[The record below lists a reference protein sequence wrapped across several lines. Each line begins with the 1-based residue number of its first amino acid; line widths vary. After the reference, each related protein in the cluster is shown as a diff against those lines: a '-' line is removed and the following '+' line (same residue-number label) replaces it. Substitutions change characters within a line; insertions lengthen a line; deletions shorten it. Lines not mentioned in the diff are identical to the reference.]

1 MRRNKKVLKAAA
13 WAMAFT
19 MVVTG
24 AEIPVS
30 VTAARKP
37 KLNRK
42 KATLR
47 VGKTIRLRVKNAGKK
62 KVKWSSSKKKI
73 ATVNKKGIVRAQ
85 NPGKTVIKAK
95 VGGKVLK
102 CRITVRNPID
112 SMPSADVSSA
122 VPVTP
127 LPTSRV
133 AATGTPKTSAKV
145 SPGASQKPGTS
156 GAPGASVSPTGSS
169 DVQPSASAGVDPTSG
184 ADVQPSASAGV
195 DPTSGADVKPSASA
209 GTDPAGSPEATV
221 IPGASE
227 TPEVTASREPIIV
240 ETEEPEPVEAT
251 ETPNPYTSEVQIITR
266 KDGVTVDVSAW
277 GGPANTYYLR
287 KQGEDFFED
296 GMEVQAGTYD
306 IYVFDGETT
315 EDTGEDVTVDG
326 KHLKKVYVD
335 YYTVS
340 FNDEGGSLLKNVEKQ
355 VVRKGQKAAEPD
367 FTPGKDNYSFKGWY
381 WYADEELDTEPELYD
396 FDQEVTKTTSLM
408 IEWVYSGASTVYT
421 AEYYL
426 ENLDGTYSAVPT
438 RTQEGISA
446 LSDAIVRASDYPQSG
461 FEPDDSKNEDVSVKK
476 GENTVARF
484 YYKRKSYTL
493 TWELNGGSKD
503 QQTAIR
509 ENILYGQPLVA
520 PTDILK
526 AGYHCKSWLKQ
537 NDLPV
542 VDGEKMPASDMT
554 LKAVWEITQYSIDYE
569 LNGGVFVQGQLPD
582 KTYTIETSYYS
593 DKIPVKK
600 GYTFE
605 GWAGDN
611 GNTPQTSITISQGNT
626 GDKSYQA
633 VWKATEYKIEYDLD
647 GGSWGGLTPMS
658 AYTIESGDIALPV
671 PVRDGYTFSGWIGN
685 NGTEPQVN
693 VVIAKGSTG
702 NKKYIANWNK
712 KATSTPSASPS
723 AKPTA
728 SASTKPTTKP
738 TASAT
743 AKPTA
748 SASTK
753 PTTKPTA
760 GATTKPTASAST
772 KPTTKPTASAT
783 TKPTASASTKP
794 TTKPTASAST
804 KPTTKPT
811 ASATTKPT
819 ASPSTKPTATPTAS
833 PSTKPTKTPTTS
845 PSTKPTTAPVTKPT
859 ASPSAEPI
867 VYPGEILTVGQYKLS
882 LGLTKAQV
890 QQIMG
895 KGEMDMGTSPQGYQS
910 YLYNPGELYTSLI
923 EVQFDEDKVVELST
937 IGSFS
942 YGDYVQ
948 SGNTTSTL
956 SSNGFSDQ
964 SGSYK
969 YTLYSKSTGKE
980 YIDVVVDSQRG
991 GQVYGVQIFDKSL
1004 GSLDTLLKPK
1014 NCTYN
1019 SGVNK
1024 YQGVLSAYYLNAYRA
1039 YHGISEVMYISSKG
1053 VAQKQ
1058 SEYMASIND
1067 EAYNDA
1073 NGWDFKKRFEVEYGG
1088 GDPEAYDEGLL
1099 YKQYEK
1105 AHKDD
1110 EDYENPYMEYDPM
1123 LLCKAEYLSSNSP
1136 DAFGAVTY
1144 AIEKQDKDTSFYKY
1158 ILMKSVENSDGDVF
1172 KIPNDYELYIECG
1185 FASNQK
1191 NGTFSAFDFYG
1202 V

>member
-73 ATVNKKGIVRAQ
+73 ATVNKKGIVKAQ

-102 CRITVRNPID
+102 CRVTVRNPID
-112 SMPSADVSSA
+112 SLPSADVSSA

-145 SPGASQKPGTS
+145 SPGASQKPGPS
-156 GAPGASVSPTGSS
+156 GDPGASVSPTGSP

-184 ADVQPSASAGV
+184 ADVQPSASTDV

-209 GTDPAGSPEATV
+209 GTDPAVSPEATV
-221 IPGASE
+221 IPGASG

-277 GGPANTYYLR
+277 DGPANTYYLR

-315 EDTGEDVTVDG
+315 EDTGVDVTVDG
-326 KHLKKVYVD
+326 KHLKKAYVD

-340 FNDEGGSLLKNVEKQ
+340 FNDEGGSLLRNVEKQ
-355 VVRKGQKAAEPD
+355 VVRKGQKAVEPD

-381 WYADEELDTEPELYD
+381 WYADEKLDTEPELYD

-438 RTQEGISA
+438 KTQEGISA

-484 YYKRKSYTL
+484 YYKRKSYAL

-582 KTYTIETSYYS
+582 KTYTIETGYYS

-605 GWAGDN
+605 GWTGDN

-633 VWKATEYKIEYDLD
+633 VWKTTEYKIEYDLD

-693 VVIAKGSTG
+693 VVITKGSTG

-760 GATTKPTASAST
+760 SATAKPTVSASK

-794 TTKPTASAST
+794 TTKPTASATTKPTVSPSA
-804 KPTTKPT
+804 KPTTKP
-811 ASATTKPT
+811 TTKPT
-819 ASPSTKPTATPTAS
+819 ASPSTKPTATPT
-833 PSTKPTKTPTTS
+833 TS
-845 PSTKPTTAPVTKPT
+845 PSTKPTT
-859 ASPSAEPI
+859 SPSAEPI
-867 VYPGEILTVGQYKLS
+867 VYPGKILTVGQYKLS

-890 QQIMG
+890 QEVVG
-895 KGEMDMGTSPQGYQS
+895 SSVYSKAPRGTSPQGYES
-910 YLYNPGELYTSLI
+910 YTFNLGDDFKKVI
-923 EVQFDEDKVVELST
+923 EVQFKNNVVVEMST

-942 YGDYVQ
+942 YGDDVQ
-948 SGNTTSTL
+948 SGNTTSAL
-956 SSNGFSDQ
+956 SSKGFSDK

-1004 GSLDTLLKPK
+1004 GSLDTLLYPK

-1024 YQGVLSAYYLNAYRA
+1024 YQAKLSAYYLNAYRV
-1039 YHGISEVMYISSKG
+1039 YHGVYEMSISEEG
-1053 VAQKQ
+1053 VAQSH
-1058 SEYMASIND
+1058 SEYMAEHNSDTMDEGSTTWKTRFND
-1067 EAYNDA
+1067 NYND
-1073 NGWDFKKRFEVEYGG
+1073 GMG
-1088 GDPEAYDEGLL
+1088 
-1099 YKQYEK
+1099 
-1105 AHKDD
+1105 
-1110 EDYENPYMEYDPM
+1110 
-1123 LLCKAEYLSSNSP
+1123 LLCKAEYTSYGSP
-1136 DAFGAVTY
+1136 DAFSAVTY
-1144 AIEKQDKDTSFYKY
+1144 AIAKQGSDTKFYQY
-1158 ILMKSVENSDGDVF
+1158 ILMTKCVDKNGDTQEVF
-1172 KIPNDYELYIECG
+1172 DLHIECG
-1185 FASNQK
+1185 FANTTSGNK
-1191 NGTFSAFDFYG
+1191 LTFSAFDFYEPL
-1202 V
+1202 

>member
-24 AEIPVS
+24 TEIPVS

-73 ATVNKKGIVRAQ
+73 ATVNKKGIVKAQ

-102 CRITVRNPID
+102 CRVTVRNPID

-156 GAPGASVSPTGSS
+156 GDPGASVSPTGSS
-169 DVQPSASAGVDPTSG
+169 DVQPSASAGVDPTSS
-184 ADVQPSASAGV
+184 ADVKPSASAGV
-195 DPTSGADVKPSASA
+195 DPTSGADVKPSASVSA
-209 GTDPAGSPEATV
+209 DPAGSPEASV

-509 ENILYGQPLVA
+509 ENVLYGQPLVA

-582 KTYTIETSYYS
+582 KTYTIETGYYS

-743 AKPTA
+743 
-748 SASTK
+748 
-753 PTTKPTA
+753 
-760 GATTKPTASAST
+760 
-772 KPTTKPTASAT
+772 
-783 TKPTASASTKP
+783 
-794 TTKPTASAST
+794 TKPTASAST

-819 ASPSTKPTATPTAS
+819 ASPSTKPT
-833 PSTKPTKTPTTS
+833 TKPTTSPTTKPTTKPTTS
-845 PSTKPTTAPVTKPT
+845 PSTKPTTKPTTSPTTKPT
-859 ASPSAEPI
+859 TKPTTTPTTKPTTKPTTTPTTKPTTSPTTKPTTSPSAAPI

-890 QQIMG
+890 QEVVGSSVYSKAQI
-895 KGEMDMGTSPQGYQS
+895 GTSSQGYES
-910 YLYNPGELYTSLI
+910 YTFNPGDDFKKVI
-923 EVQFDEDKVVELST
+923 EVQFKNNVVVEMST

-942 YGDYVQ
+942 YGDDVQ
-948 SGNTTSTL
+948 SGNTTSAL
-956 SSNGFSDQ
+956 SSKGFSDK

-1004 GSLDTLLKPK
+1004 GSLDKLLYPK

-1019 SGVNK
+1019 SDVNK
-1024 YQGVLSAYYLNAYRA
+1024 YQAKLSAYYLNAYRV
-1039 YHGISEVMYISSKG
+1039 YHGVYEMSISEKG
-1053 VAQKQ
+1053 VAQSH
-1058 SEYMASIND
+1058 SEYMAEHNSDTMDEGSTTWKTRFND
-1067 EAYNDA
+1067 NYND
-1073 NGWDFKKRFEVEYGG
+1073 GMG
-1088 GDPEAYDEGLL
+1088 
-1099 YKQYEK
+1099 
-1105 AHKDD
+1105 
-1110 EDYENPYMEYDPM
+1110 
-1123 LLCKAEYLSSNSP
+1123 LLCKAEYTSYGSP
-1136 DAFGAVTY
+1136 DAFSAVTY
-1144 AIEKQDKDTSFYKY
+1144 AIAKQGSDTKFYQY
-1158 ILMKSVENSDGDVF
+1158 ILMTECVDKNGDTQEVF
-1172 KIPNDYELYIECG
+1172 DLHIECG
-1185 FASNQK
+1185 FANTTSGNK
-1191 NGTFSAFDFYG
+1191 LTFSTFDFYEPL
-1202 V
+1202 

>member
-73 ATVNKKGIVRAQ
+73 ATVNKKGIVKAQ

-102 CRITVRNPID
+102 CRVTVRNPID

-145 SPGASQKPGTS
+145 SPGASQKPGPS
-156 GAPGASVSPTGSS
+156 GNPGASVSPTGSS

-184 ADVQPSASAGV
+184 ADVQPSASTDV

-221 IPGASE
+221 IPGASG

-266 KDGVTVDVSAW
+266 KDGVTVDVNAW
-277 GGPANTYYLR
+277 DGPVNTYYLR

-326 KHLKKVYVD
+326 KHLKKAYVD

-340 FNDEGGSLLKNVEKQ
+340 FNDEGGSLLRNVEKQ

-381 WYADEELDTEPELYD
+381 WYEDEELDTEPELYD

-438 RTQEGISA
+438 KTQEGISA

-526 AGYHCKSWLKQ
+526 AGYHCKSWLMQ

-554 LKAVWEITQYSIDYE
+554 LRAVWEITQYSIDYE

-582 KTYTIETSYYS
+582 KTYTIETGYYS

-633 VWKATEYKIEYDLD
+633 VWKTTEYKIEYDLD
-647 GGSWGGLTPMS
+647 GGSWGSLTPMS

-685 NGTEPQVN
+685 NGTESQVN
-693 VVIAKGSTG
+693 VVITKGSTG

-712 KATSTPSASPS
+712 KATSTPSVSP
-723 AKPTA
+723 
-728 SASTKPTTKP
+728 
-738 TASAT
+738 
-743 AKPTA
+743 
-748 SASTK
+748 
-753 PTTKPTA
+753 
-760 GATTKPTASAST
+760 GVKPTASAST

-794 TTKPTASAST
+794 TTKPTASATT

-819 ASPSTKPTATPTAS
+819 ASPSTKPTATPT
-833 PSTKPTKTPTTS
+833 TS
-845 PSTKPTTAPVTKPT
+845 PSTKPTTAPVTTPSTSPATKPTTDPGTKPT

-867 VYPGEILTVGQYKLS
+867 VYPGKILTVGQYKLS

-890 QQIMG
+890 QEVVGSSVYSKAQI
-895 KGEMDMGTSPQGYQS
+895 GTSPQGYES
-910 YLYNPGELYTSLI
+910 YTFNPGDDFKKVI
-923 EVQFDEDKVVELST
+923 EVQFKNNVVVEMST

-942 YGDYVQ
+942 YGDDVQ
-948 SGNTTSTL
+948 SGNTTSAL
-956 SSNGFSDQ
+956 SSKGFSDQ
-964 SGSYK
+964 SGRYK

-1004 GSLDTLLKPK
+1004 GSLDTLLYPK

-1039 YHGISEVMYISSKG
+1039 YHGISEVMYISSEG

-1058 SEYMASIND
+1058 SEYMASINK
-1067 EAYNDA
+1067 ETYNDA
-1073 NGWDFKKRFEVEYGG
+1073 NGWTWQKRFEVEYGG
-1088 GDPEAYDEGLL
+1088 GDPEDDVTA
-1099 YKQYEK
+1099 
-1105 AHKDD
+1105 KD
-1110 EDYENPYMEYDPM
+1110 YVKL
-1123 LLCKAEYLSSNSP
+1123 LLCKAEYTSYGSP

-1144 AIEKQDKDTSFYKY
+1144 AIAKQGSTTNFYKY
-1158 ILMKSVENSDGDVF
+1158 ILMDSVENSDGDVF
-1172 KIPNDYELYIECG
+1172 TIPDDYELYIECG
-1185 FASNQK
+1185 FANTSNQTY
-1191 NGTFSAFDFYG
+1191 GTFSTFDFYG

>member
-73 ATVNKKGIVRAQ
+73 ATVNKKGIVKAQ

-102 CRITVRNPID
+102 CRVTVRNPID
-112 SMPSADVSSA
+112 SLPSADVSSA

-145 SPGASQKPGTS
+145 SPGASQKPGPS
-156 GAPGASVSPTGSS
+156 GDPGASVSPTGSP

-184 ADVQPSASAGV
+184 ADVQPSASTDV

-221 IPGASE
+221 IPGASG

-277 GGPANTYYLR
+277 DGPANTYYLR

-326 KHLKKVYVD
+326 KHLKKAYVD

-340 FNDEGGSLLKNVEKQ
+340 FNDEGGSLLRNVEKQ
-355 VVRKGQKAAEPD
+355 VVRKGQKATEPD

-396 FDQEVTKTTSLM
+396 FDQKVTKTTSLM

-438 RTQEGISA
+438 KTQEGISA

-554 LKAVWEITQYSIDYE
+554 LKAVWEITQYFIDYE

-582 KTYTIETSYYS
+582 KTYTIETGYYS

-611 GNTPQTSITISQGNT
+611 GNTPQTPITISQGNT

-633 VWKATEYKIEYDLD
+633 VWKTTEYKIEYDLD

-693 VVIAKGSTG
+693 VVITKGSTG

-760 GATTKPTASAST
+760 
-772 KPTTKPTASAT
+772 SAT
-783 TKPTASASTKP
+783 TKPTVSPSAKP
-794 TTKPTASAST
+794 TTKP
-804 KPTTKPT
+804 
-811 ASATTKPT
+811 TTKPT
-819 ASPSTKPTATPTAS
+819 ASPSTKPTATPT
-833 PSTKPTKTPTTS
+833 TS
-845 PSTKPTTAPVTKPT
+845 PSTKPTT
-859 ASPSAEPI
+859 SPSAEPI
-867 VYPGEILTVGQYKLS
+867 VYPGKILTVGQYKLS

-890 QQIMG
+890 QEVVG
-895 KGEMDMGTSPQGYQS
+895 SSVYSKAPRGTSPQGYES
-910 YLYNPGELYTSLI
+910 YTFNLGDDFKKVI
-923 EVQFDEDKVVELST
+923 EVQFKNNVVVEMST

-942 YGDYVQ
+942 YGDDVQ
-948 SGNTTSTL
+948 SGNTTSAL
-956 SSNGFSDQ
+956 SSKGFSDK

-1004 GSLDTLLKPK
+1004 GSLDTLLYPK

-1039 YHGISEVMYISSKG
+1039 YHRISEVMYISSEG

-1058 SEYMASIND
+1058 SEYMASINK
-1067 EAYNDA
+1067 ETYNDA
-1073 NGWDFKKRFEVEYGG
+1073 NGWTWQKRFEVEYGG
-1088 GDPEAYDEGLL
+1088 GDPEDDVTA
-1099 YKQYEK
+1099 
-1105 AHKDD
+1105 KD
-1110 EDYENPYMEYDPM
+1110 YVKL
-1123 LLCKAEYLSSNSP
+1123 LLCKAEYTSYGSP

-1144 AIEKQDKDTSFYKY
+1144 AIAKQGSTTNFYKY
-1158 ILMKSVENSDGDVF
+1158 ILMDSVENSDGDVF
-1172 KIPNDYELYIECG
+1172 TIPDDYELYIECG
-1185 FASNQK
+1185 FANTSNQK
-1191 NGTFSAFDFYG
+1191 YGTFSTFDFYG

>member
-73 ATVNKKGIVRAQ
+73 ATVNKKGIVKAQ

-102 CRITVRNPID
+102 CRVTVRNPID

-145 SPGASQKPGTS
+145 SPGASQKPGPS
-156 GAPGASVSPTGSS
+156 GNPGASVSPTGSS

-184 ADVQPSASAGV
+184 ADVQPSASTDV

-221 IPGASE
+221 IPGASGI
-227 TPEVTASREPIIV
+227 PEVTASREPIIV

-277 GGPANTYYLR
+277 DGPVNTYYLR

-326 KHLKKVYVD
+326 KHLKKAYVD

-340 FNDEGGSLLKNVEKQ
+340 FNDEGGSLLRNVEKQ

-396 FDQEVTKTTSLM
+396 FDWEVTKTTSLM

-438 RTQEGISA
+438 KTQEGISA

-542 VDGEKMPASDMT
+542 VDGERMPASDMT
-554 LKAVWEITQYSIDYE
+554 LRAVWEITQYSIDYE

-582 KTYTIETSYYS
+582 KTYTIETGYYS

-605 GWAGDN
+605 GWAGNN

-633 VWKATEYKIEYDLD
+633 VWKTTEYKIEYDLD
-647 GGSWGGLTPMS
+647 GGSWGSLTPMS

-685 NGTEPQVN
+685 NGTEPRVN

-723 AKPTA
+723 
-728 SASTKPTTKP
+728 TKP
-738 TASAT
+738 TA
-743 AKPTA
+743 
-748 SASTK
+748 
-753 PTTKPTA
+753 
-760 GATTKPTASAST
+760 
-772 KPTTKPTASAT
+772 
-783 TKPTASASTKP
+783 
-794 TTKPTASAST
+794 
-804 KPTTKPT
+804 
-811 ASATTKPT
+811 
-819 ASPSTKPTATPTAS
+819 
-833 PSTKPTKTPTTS
+833 TPTTS
-845 PSTKPTTAPVTKPT
+845 PSTKPTTAPVTTPSTSPATKPTTDPVTKPT

-867 VYPGEILTVGQYKLS
+867 VYPGKILTVGQYKLS

-890 QQIMG
+890 QEVVGSSVYSKAQI
-895 KGEMDMGTSPQGYQS
+895 GTSPQGYES
-910 YLYNPGELYTSLI
+910 YTFNPGDDFKKVI
-923 EVQFDEDKVVELST
+923 EVQFKNNVVVEMST

-942 YGDYVQ
+942 YGDDVQ
-948 SGNTTSTL
+948 SGNTTSAL
-956 SSNGFSDQ
+956 SSKGFSDK

-991 GQVYGVQIFDKSL
+991 GQVYGVQIFDKNL
-1004 GSLDTLLKPK
+1004 GLLDKLLYPK

-1024 YQGVLSAYYLNAYRA
+1024 YQAKLSAYYLNAYRV
-1039 YHGISEVMYISSKG
+1039 YHGVYEMSISEEG
-1053 VAQKQ
+1053 VAQSH
-1058 SEYMASIND
+1058 SEYMAEHNSDTMDEGSTTWKTRFND
-1067 EAYNDA
+1067 NYND
-1073 NGWDFKKRFEVEYGG
+1073 GMG
-1088 GDPEAYDEGLL
+1088 
-1099 YKQYEK
+1099 
-1105 AHKDD
+1105 
-1110 EDYENPYMEYDPM
+1110 
-1123 LLCKAEYLSSNSP
+1123 LLCKAEYTSYGSP
-1136 DAFGAVTY
+1136 DAFSAVTY
-1144 AIEKQDKDTSFYKY
+1144 AIAKQGSDTKFYQY
-1158 ILMKSVENSDGDVF
+1158 ILMTECVDKNGDTQEVF
-1172 KIPNDYELYIECG
+1172 DLHIECG
-1185 FASNQK
+1185 FANTTSGNK
-1191 NGTFSAFDFYG
+1191 LTFSTFDFYEPL
-1202 V
+1202 

>member
-73 ATVNKKGIVRAQ
+73 ATVNKKGIVKAQ

-102 CRITVRNPID
+102 CRVTVRNPID

-145 SPGASQKPGTS
+145 SPGASQKPGPS
-156 GAPGASVSPTGSS
+156 GNPGTSVSPTGSS

-184 ADVQPSASAGV
+184 ADVQPSASTDV

-221 IPGASE
+221 IPGASG
-227 TPEVTASREPIIV
+227 TPEVTASREPVIV

-277 GGPANTYYLR
+277 DGPVNTYYLR

-326 KHLKKVYVD
+326 KHLKKAYVD

-340 FNDEGGSLLKNVEKQ
+340 FNDEGGSLLRNVEKQ

-438 RTQEGISA
+438 KTQEGISA

-582 KTYTIETSYYS
+582 KTYTIETGYYS

-633 VWKATEYKIEYDLD
+633 VWKTTEYKIEYDLD
-647 GGSWGGLTPMS
+647 GGSWGSLTPMS

-712 KATSTPSASPS
+712 KATSTPSVSP
-723 AKPTA
+723 
-728 SASTKPTTKP
+728 
-738 TASAT
+738 
-743 AKPTA
+743 
-748 SASTK
+748 
-753 PTTKPTA
+753 
-760 GATTKPTASAST
+760 GVKPTASAST

-794 TTKPTASAST
+794 TTKPTASA
-804 KPTTKPT
+804 
-811 ASATTKPT
+811 TTKPT
-819 ASPSTKPTATPTAS
+819 ASPSTKPTATPT
-833 PSTKPTKTPTTS
+833 TS
-845 PSTKPTTAPVTKPT
+845 PSTKPTTAPVTTPSTSPATNPTTDPVTKPT

-867 VYPGEILTVGQYKLS
+867 VYPGKILTVGQYKLS

-890 QQIMG
+890 QEVVGSSVYSKAQI
-895 KGEMDMGTSPQGYQS
+895 GTSPQGYES
-910 YLYNPGELYTSLI
+910 YTFNPGDDFKKVI
-923 EVQFDEDKVVELST
+923 EVQFKNNVVVEMST

-942 YGDYVQ
+942 YGDDVQ
-948 SGNTTSTL
+948 SGNTTSAL
-956 SSNGFSDQ
+956 SSKGFSDK

-991 GQVYGVQIFDKSL
+991 GQVYGVQIFDKNL
-1004 GSLDTLLKPK
+1004 GLLDKLLYPK

-1039 YHGISEVMYISSKG
+1039 YHGISEVMYISSEG

-1058 SEYMASIND
+1058 SEYMASINK
-1067 EAYNDA
+1067 ETYNDA
-1073 NGWDFKKRFEVEYGG
+1073 NGWTWQKRFEVEYGG
-1088 GDPEAYDEGLL
+1088 GDPEDDVTA
-1099 YKQYEK
+1099 
-1105 AHKDD
+1105 KD
-1110 EDYENPYMEYDPM
+1110 YVKL
-1123 LLCKAEYLSSNSP
+1123 LLCKAEYTSYGSP

-1144 AIEKQDKDTSFYKY
+1144 AIAKQGSTTNFYKY
-1158 ILMKSVENSDGDVF
+1158 ILMDSVENSDGDVF
-1172 KIPNDYELYIECG
+1172 TIPDDYELYIECG
-1185 FASNQK
+1185 FANTSNQK
-1191 NGTFSAFDFYG
+1191 YGTFSAFDFYG

>member
-24 AEIPVS
+24 VEIPVS

-73 ATVNKKGIVRAQ
+73 ATVNKKGIVKAQ

-102 CRITVRNPID
+102 CRVTVRNPID

-145 SPGASQKPGTS
+145 SPGASQKPGPS
-156 GAPGASVSPTGSS
+156 GNPGASVSPTGSS

-184 ADVQPSASAGV
+184 ADVQPSASIDV

-209 GTDPAGSPEATV
+209 GTDPADSPEATV
-221 IPGASE
+221 IPGASW

-266 KDGVTVDVSAW
+266 KDGVTVDVNAW
-277 GGPANTYYLR
+277 DGPVNTYYLR

-326 KHLKKVYVD
+326 KHLKKAYVD

-340 FNDEGGSLLKNVEKQ
+340 FNDEGGSLLRNVEKQ

-582 KTYTIETSYYS
+582 KTYTIETGYYS

-611 GNTPQTSITISQGNT
+611 GNTPQTSITISRGNT

-633 VWKATEYKIEYDLD
+633 VWKTTEYKIEYDLD

-723 AKPTA
+723 AKPIA
-728 SASTKPTTKP
+728 SASTKP
-738 TASAT
+738 
-743 AKPTA
+743 
-748 SASTK
+748 
-753 PTTKPTA
+753 
-760 GATTKPTASAST
+760 
-772 KPTTKPTASAT
+772 
-783 TKPTASASTKP
+783 
-794 TTKPTASAST
+794 
-804 KPTTKPT
+804 
-811 ASATTKPT
+811 TTKPT
-819 ASPSTKPTATPTAS
+819 ASPSTKPTATPT
-833 PSTKPTKTPTTS
+833 TS
-845 PSTKPTTAPVTKPT
+845 PSTKPTTAPVTTPSTSPATNPTTDPVTKPT

-867 VYPGEILTVGQYKLS
+867 VYPGKILTVGQYKLS

-890 QQIMG
+890 QEVVGSSVYSKAQI
-895 KGEMDMGTSPQGYQS
+895 GTSPQGYES
-910 YLYNPGELYTSLI
+910 YTFNPGDDFKKVI
-923 EVQFDEDKVVELST
+923 EVQFKNNVVVEMST

-942 YGDYVQ
+942 YGDDVQ
-948 SGNTTSTL
+948 SGNTTSAL
-956 SSNGFSDQ
+956 SSKGFSDQ
-964 SGSYK
+964 SGRYK

-1004 GSLDTLLKPK
+1004 GSLDTLLYPK

-1024 YQGVLSAYYLNAYRA
+1024 YQAKLSAYYLNAYRV
-1039 YHGISEVMYISSKG
+1039 YHGVYEMSISEEG
-1053 VAQKQ
+1053 VAQSH
-1058 SEYMASIND
+1058 SEYMAEHNSDTMDEGSTTWKTRFND
-1067 EAYNDA
+1067 NYND
-1073 NGWDFKKRFEVEYGG
+1073 GMG
-1088 GDPEAYDEGLL
+1088 
-1099 YKQYEK
+1099 
-1105 AHKDD
+1105 
-1110 EDYENPYMEYDPM
+1110 
-1123 LLCKAEYLSSNSP
+1123 LLCKAEYTSYGSP
-1136 DAFGAVTY
+1136 DAFSAVTY
-1144 AIEKQDKDTSFYKY
+1144 AIAKQGSDTKFYQY
-1158 ILMKSVENSDGDVF
+1158 ILMTECVDKNGDTQEVF
-1172 KIPNDYELYIECG
+1172 DLHIECG
-1185 FASNQK
+1185 FANTTSGNK
-1191 NGTFSAFDFYG
+1191 LTFSTFDFYEPL
-1202 V
+1202 

>member
-73 ATVNKKGIVRAQ
+73 ATVNKKGIVKAQ

-102 CRITVRNPID
+102 CRVTVRNPID

-145 SPGASQKPGTS
+145 SPGASQKPGPS
-156 GAPGASVSPTGSS
+156 GDPGASVSPTGSP

-184 ADVQPSASAGV
+184 ADVQPSASIDV

-221 IPGASE
+221 IPGASG

-277 GGPANTYYLR
+277 DGPVNTYYLR

-326 KHLKKVYVD
+326 KHLKKAYVD

-340 FNDEGGSLLKNVEKQ
+340 FNDEGGSLLRNVEKQ

-554 LKAVWEITQYSIDYE
+554 LKAVWEITQYSIGYE

-582 KTYTIETSYYS
+582 KTYTIETGYYS

-605 GWAGDN
+605 GWAGNN

-633 VWKATEYKIEYDLD
+633 VWKTTEYKIEYDLD

-693 VVIAKGSTG
+693 VVITKGSTG

-712 KATSTPSASPS
+712 KATSTPSVSP
-723 AKPTA
+723 
-728 SASTKPTTKP
+728 
-738 TASAT
+738 
-743 AKPTA
+743 
-748 SASTK
+748 
-753 PTTKPTA
+753 
-760 GATTKPTASAST
+760 GVKPTASAST

-794 TTKPTASAST
+794 TTKPTASA
-804 KPTTKPT
+804 
-811 ASATTKPT
+811 TTKPT
-819 ASPSTKPTATPTAS
+819 ASPSTKPTATPT
-833 PSTKPTKTPTTS
+833 TS
-845 PSTKPTTAPVTKPT
+845 PSTKPTT
-859 ASPSAEPI
+859 SPSAEPI
-867 VYPGEILTVGQYKLS
+867 VYPGKILTVGKYKLS
-882 LGLTKAQV
+882 LGLTQAQV
-890 QQIMG
+890 QEVVG
-895 KGEMDMGTSPQGYQS
+895 SSVYSKAPRGTSPQGYES
-910 YLYNPGELYTSLI
+910 YTFNLGDDFKKVI
-923 EVQFDEDKVVELST
+923 EVQFKNNVVVEMST

-942 YGDYVQ
+942 YGDDVQ
-948 SGNTTSTL
+948 SGNTTSAL
-956 SSNGFSDQ
+956 SSKGFSDQ
-964 SGSYK
+964 SGRYK

-1004 GSLDTLLKPK
+1004 GSLDKLLYPK
-1014 NCTYN
+1014 NCTYT

-1039 YHGISEVMYISSKG
+1039 YHGISEVMYISSEG

-1058 SEYMASIND
+1058 SEYMASINK
-1067 EAYNDA
+1067 ETYNDA
-1073 NGWDFKKRFEVEYGG
+1073 NGWTWQKRFEVEYGG
-1088 GDPEAYDEGLL
+1088 GDPEDDVTA
-1099 YKQYEK
+1099 
-1105 AHKDD
+1105 KD
-1110 EDYENPYMEYDPM
+1110 YVKL
-1123 LLCKAEYLSSNSP
+1123 LLCKAEYTSYGSP

-1144 AIEKQDKDTSFYKY
+1144 AIAMQGSTTNFYKY
-1158 ILMKSVENSDGDVF
+1158 ILMDSVENSDGDVF
-1172 KIPNDYELYIECG
+1172 TIPDDYELYIECG
-1185 FASNQK
+1185 FANTSNQK
-1191 NGTFSAFDFYG
+1191 YGTFSTFDFYG

>member
-47 VGKTIRLRVKNAGKK
+47 VGKTIRLRVKNVGKK

-73 ATVNKKGIVRAQ
+73 ATVNKKGIVKAQ

-102 CRITVRNPID
+102 CRVTVRNPID

-156 GAPGASVSPTGSS
+156 GDPGASVSPTGSS
-169 DVQPSASAGVDPTSG
+169 DVQPSASAGVDPTSS
-184 ADVQPSASAGV
+184 ADVKPSASAGV
-195 DPTSGADVKPSASA
+195 DPTSGADVKPSASVSA
-209 GTDPAGSPEATV
+209 DPAGSPEASV

-582 KTYTIETSYYS
+582 KTYTIETGYYS

-633 VWKATEYKIEYDLD
+633 VWKTTEYKIEYDLD
-647 GGSWGGLTPMS
+647 GGSWGSLTPMS

-738 TASAT
+738 TVSA
-743 AKPTA
+743 
-748 SASTK
+748 
-753 PTTKPTA
+753 
-760 GATTKPTASAST
+760 
-772 KPTTKPTASAT
+772 
-783 TKPTASASTKP
+783 

-964 SGSYK
+964 SKSYL

-1004 GSLDTLLKPK
+1004 GSLDKLLYPK

-1039 YHGISEVMYISSKG
+1039 YHGISEVMYISSEG

-1058 SEYMASIND
+1058 SEYMASINK
-1067 EAYNDA
+1067 ETYNDA
-1073 NGWDFKKRFEVEYGG
+1073 NRWDFKKRFEVEYGG
-1088 GDPEAYDEGLL
+1088 GNPEAYDEGLL

-1105 AHKDD
+1105 AHGKE
-1110 EDYENPYMEYDPM
+1110 EDYDNPYTEYVSM
-1123 LLCKAEYLSSNSP
+1123 LSCKAEYTSYGSP

-1144 AIEKQDKDTSFYKY
+1144 AIAKQGSTTNFYKY
-1158 ILMKSVENSDGDVF
+1158 ILMKSVENSDGDEF
-1172 KIPNDYELYIECG
+1172 TIPVDYELYIECG
-1185 FASNQK
+1185 FANTSNQK
-1191 NGTFSAFDFYG
+1191 YGTFSAFDFYG
-1202 V
+1202 VWS

>member
-73 ATVNKKGIVRAQ
+73 ATVNKKGIVKAQ

-102 CRITVRNPID
+102 CRVTVRNPID

-145 SPGASQKPGTS
+145 SPGASQKPGPS
-156 GAPGASVSPTGSS
+156 GNPGASVSPTGSS

-184 ADVQPSASAGV
+184 ADVQPSASTDV

-221 IPGASE
+221 IPGASG

-266 KDGVTVDVSAW
+266 KDGVTVDVNAW
-277 GGPANTYYLR
+277 DGPVNTYYLR

-326 KHLKKVYVD
+326 KHLKKAYVD

-340 FNDEGGSLLKNVEKQ
+340 FNDEGGSLLRNVEKQ

-438 RTQEGISA
+438 KTQEGISA

-582 KTYTIETSYYS
+582 KTYTIETGYYS

-611 GNTPQTSITISQGNT
+611 GNTPQTSITISRGNT

-633 VWKATEYKIEYDLD
+633 VWKTTEYKIEYDLD

-723 AKPTA
+723 AKPI
-728 SASTKPTTKP
+728 
-738 TASAT
+738 
-743 AKPTA
+743 
-748 SASTK
+748 
-753 PTTKPTA
+753 
-760 GATTKPTASAST
+760 ASAST

-794 TTKPTASAST
+794 TTKPTASATTKPTVRPST

-819 ASPSTKPTATPTAS
+819 ASASTKPTTKPTAS
-833 PSTKPTKTPTTS
+833 PSTKPTATPTTS
-845 PSTKPTTAPVTKPT
+845 PSTKPTTAPVTTPSTSPATNPTTDPVTKPT

-867 VYPGEILTVGQYKLS
+867 VYPGKILTVGQYKLS

-890 QQIMG
+890 QEVVGSSVYSKAQI
-895 KGEMDMGTSPQGYQS
+895 GTSPQGYES
-910 YLYNPGELYTSLI
+910 YTFNPGDDFKKVI
-923 EVQFDEDKVVELST
+923 EVQFKNNVVVEMST

-942 YGDYVQ
+942 YGDDVQ
-948 SGNTTSTL
+948 SGNTTSAL
-956 SSNGFSDQ
+956 SSKGFSDQ
-964 SGSYK
+964 SGRYK

-1004 GSLDTLLKPK
+1004 GSLDTLLYPK

-1024 YQGVLSAYYLNAYRA
+1024 YQAKLSAYYLNAYRV
-1039 YHGISEVMYISSKG
+1039 YHGVYEMSISEEG
-1053 VAQKQ
+1053 VAQSH
-1058 SEYMASIND
+1058 SEYMAEHNSDTMDEGSTTWKTRFND
-1067 EAYNDA
+1067 NYND
-1073 NGWDFKKRFEVEYGG
+1073 GMG
-1088 GDPEAYDEGLL
+1088 
-1099 YKQYEK
+1099 
-1105 AHKDD
+1105 
-1110 EDYENPYMEYDPM
+1110 
-1123 LLCKAEYLSSNSP
+1123 LLCKAEYTSYGSP
-1136 DAFGAVTY
+1136 DAFSAVTY
-1144 AIEKQDKDTSFYKY
+1144 AIAKQGSDTKFYQY
-1158 ILMKSVENSDGDVF
+1158 ILMTECVDKNGDTQEVF
-1172 KIPNDYELYIECG
+1172 DLHIECG
-1185 FASNQK
+1185 FANTTSGNK
-1191 NGTFSAFDFYG
+1191 LTFSTFDFYEPL
-1202 V
+1202 

>member
-37 KLNRK
+37 KLNCK

-73 ATVNKKGIVRAQ
+73 ATVNKKGIVKAQ

-102 CRITVRNPID
+102 CRVTVRNPID
-112 SMPSADVSSA
+112 SLPSADVSSA

-145 SPGASQKPGTS
+145 SPGASQKPGPS
-156 GAPGASVSPTGSS
+156 GNPGASVSPTGSP

-184 ADVQPSASAGV
+184 ADVQPSASTDV

-209 GTDPAGSPEATV
+209 GTDPAVSPEATV
-221 IPGASE
+221 IPGASG

-277 GGPANTYYLR
+277 DGPANTYYLR

-315 EDTGEDVTVDG
+315 EDTGVDVTVDG

-340 FNDEGGSLLKNVEKQ
+340 FNDEGGSLLRNVEKQ

-438 RTQEGISA
+438 KSQEGISA

-582 KTYTIETSYYS
+582 KTYTIETGYYS

-633 VWKATEYKIEYDLD
+633 VWKTTEYKIEYDLD

-693 VVIAKGSTG
+693 VVITKGSTG

-760 GATTKPTASAST
+760 SATAKPTASAST

-783 TKPTASASTKP
+783 TKPTVSPSAKP
-794 TTKPTASAST
+794 TTKP
-804 KPTTKPT
+804 
-811 ASATTKPT
+811 TTKPT
-819 ASPSTKPTATPTAS
+819 ASPSTKPTATPT
-833 PSTKPTKTPTTS
+833 TS
-845 PSTKPTTAPVTKPT
+845 PSTKPTT
-859 ASPSAEPI
+859 SPSAEPI
-867 VYPGEILTVGQYKLS
+867 VYPGKILTVGQYKLS

-890 QQIMG
+890 QEVVG
-895 KGEMDMGTSPQGYQS
+895 SSVYSKAPRGTSPQGYES
-910 YLYNPGELYTSLI
+910 YTFNLGDDFKKVI
-923 EVQFDEDKVVELST
+923 EVQFKNNVVVEMST

-942 YGDYVQ
+942 YGDDVQ
-948 SGNTTSTL
+948 SGNTTSAL
-956 SSNGFSDQ
+956 SSKGFSDK

-1004 GSLDTLLKPK
+1004 GSLDTLLYPK

-1039 YHGISEVMYISSKG
+1039 YHGISEVMYISSEG

-1058 SEYMASIND
+1058 SEYMASINK
-1067 EAYNDA
+1067 ETYNDA
-1073 NGWDFKKRFEVEYGG
+1073 NGWTWQKRFEVEYGG
-1088 GDPEAYDEGLL
+1088 GDPEDDVTA
-1099 YKQYEK
+1099 
-1105 AHKDD
+1105 KD
-1110 EDYENPYMEYDPM
+1110 YVKL
-1123 LLCKAEYLSSNSP
+1123 LLCKAEYTSYGSP

-1144 AIEKQDKDTSFYKY
+1144 AIAKQGSTTNFYKY
-1158 ILMKSVENSDGDVF
+1158 ILMDSVENSDGDVF
-1172 KIPNDYELYIECG
+1172 TIPDDYELYIECG
-1185 FASNQK
+1185 FANTSNQK
-1191 NGTFSAFDFYG
+1191 YGTFSTFDFYG
-1202 V
+1202 VCS

>member
-73 ATVNKKGIVRAQ
+73 ATVNKKGIVKAQ

-102 CRITVRNPID
+102 CRVTVRNPID

-145 SPGASQKPGTS
+145 SPGASQKPGPS
-156 GAPGASVSPTGSS
+156 GNPGASVSPTGSS

-184 ADVQPSASAGV
+184 ADVQPSASTDV

-221 IPGASE
+221 IPGASG

-266 KDGVTVDVSAW
+266 KDGVTVDVNAW
-277 GGPANTYYLR
+277 DGPVNTYYLR

-326 KHLKKVYVD
+326 KHLKKAYVD

-340 FNDEGGSLLKNVEKQ
+340 FNDEGGSLLRNVEKQ

-381 WYADEELDTEPELYD
+381 WYEDEELDTEPELYD

-438 RTQEGISA
+438 KTQEGISA

-526 AGYHCKSWLKQ
+526 AGYHCKSWLMQ

-554 LKAVWEITQYSIDYE
+554 LRAVWEITQYSIDYE

-582 KTYTIETSYYS
+582 KTYTIETGYYS

-633 VWKATEYKIEYDLD
+633 VWKTTEYKIEYDLD
-647 GGSWGGLTPMS
+647 GGSWGSLTPMS

-693 VVIAKGSTG
+693 VVITKGSTG

-712 KATSTPSASPS
+712 KATSTPSVSP
-723 AKPTA
+723 
-728 SASTKPTTKP
+728 
-738 TASAT
+738 
-743 AKPTA
+743 
-748 SASTK
+748 
-753 PTTKPTA
+753 
-760 GATTKPTASAST
+760 GVKPTASAST

-794 TTKPTASAST
+794 TTKPTASA
-804 KPTTKPT
+804 
-811 ASATTKPT
+811 TTKPT
-819 ASPSTKPTATPTAS
+819 ASPSTKPTATPT
-833 PSTKPTKTPTTS
+833 TS
-845 PSTKPTTAPVTKPT
+845 PSTKPTTAPVTTPSTSPATKPTTDPGTKPT

-867 VYPGEILTVGQYKLS
+867 VYPGKILTVGQYKLS

-890 QQIMG
+890 QEVVGSSVYSKAQI
-895 KGEMDMGTSPQGYQS
+895 GTSPQGYES
-910 YLYNPGELYTSLI
+910 YTFNPGDDFKKVI
-923 EVQFDEDKVVELST
+923 EVQFKNNVVVEMST

-942 YGDYVQ
+942 YGDDVQ
-948 SGNTTSTL
+948 SGNTTSAL
-956 SSNGFSDQ
+956 SSKGFSDQ
-964 SGSYK
+964 SGRYK

-1004 GSLDTLLKPK
+1004 GSLDTLLYPK

-1039 YHGISEVMYISSKG
+1039 YHGISEVMYISSEG

-1058 SEYMASIND
+1058 SEYMASINK
-1067 EAYNDA
+1067 ETYNDA
-1073 NGWDFKKRFEVEYGG
+1073 NGWTWQKRFEVEYGG
-1088 GDPEAYDEGLL
+1088 GDPEDDVTA
-1099 YKQYEK
+1099 
-1105 AHKDD
+1105 KD
-1110 EDYENPYMEYDPM
+1110 YVKL
-1123 LLCKAEYLSSNSP
+1123 LLCKAEYTSYGSP

-1144 AIEKQDKDTSFYKY
+1144 AIAKQGSTTNFYKY
-1158 ILMKSVENSDGDVF
+1158 ILMDSVENSDGDVF
-1172 KIPNDYELYIECG
+1172 TIPDDYELYIECG
-1185 FASNQK
+1185 FANTSNQK
-1191 NGTFSAFDFYG
+1191 YGTFSTFDFYG

>member
-73 ATVNKKGIVRAQ
+73 ATVNKKGIVKAQ

-102 CRITVRNPID
+102 CRVTVRNPID

-145 SPGASQKPGTS
+145 SPGASQKPGPS
-156 GAPGASVSPTGSS
+156 GDPGASVSPTGSP

-184 ADVQPSASAGV
+184 ADVQPSASTDV

-221 IPGASE
+221 IPGASG

-277 GGPANTYYLR
+277 DGPVNTYYLR

-326 KHLKKVYVD
+326 KHLKKAYVD

-340 FNDEGGSLLKNVEKQ
+340 FNDEGGSLLRNVEKQ

-438 RTQEGISA
+438 KTQEGISA

-542 VDGEKMPASDMT
+542 VDGERMPASDMT
-554 LKAVWEITQYSIDYE
+554 LRAVWEITQYSIDYE

-582 KTYTIETSYYS
+582 KTYTIETGYYS

-633 VWKATEYKIEYDLD
+633 VWKTTEYKIEYDLD
-647 GGSWGGLTPMS
+647 GGSWGSLTPMS

-723 AKPTA
+723 AKPIA
-728 SASTKPTTKP
+728 SASTKPTM
-738 TASAT
+738 
-743 AKPTA
+743 
-748 SASTK
+748 
-753 PTTKPTA
+753 
-760 GATTKPTASAST
+760 
-772 KPTTKPTASAT
+772 KPTASAT
-783 TKPTASASTKP
+783 TKPT
-794 TTKPTASAST
+794 
-804 KPTTKPT
+804 
-811 ASATTKPT
+811 
-819 ASPSTKPTATPTAS
+819 
-833 PSTKPTKTPTTS
+833 TS
-845 PSTKPTTAPVTKPT
+845 PST
-859 ASPSAEPI
+859 EPI
-867 VYPGEILTVGQYKLS
+867 VYPGKILTVGQYKLS

-890 QQIMG
+890 QEVVGSSVYSKAQI
-895 KGEMDMGTSPQGYQS
+895 GTSPQGYES
-910 YLYNPGELYTSLI
+910 YTFNPGDDFKKVI
-923 EVQFDEDKVVELST
+923 EVQFKNNVVVEMST

-942 YGDYVQ
+942 YGDDVQ
-948 SGNTTSTL
+948 SGNTTSAL
-956 SSNGFSDQ
+956 SSKGFSDK

-1004 GSLDTLLKPK
+1004 GSLDTLLYPK

-1039 YHGISEVMYISSKG
+1039 YHGISEVMYISSEG

-1058 SEYMASIND
+1058 SEYMASINK
-1067 EAYNDA
+1067 ETYNDA
-1073 NGWDFKKRFEVEYGG
+1073 NGWTWQKRFEVEYGG
-1088 GDPEAYDEGLL
+1088 GDPEDDVTA
-1099 YKQYEK
+1099 
-1105 AHKDD
+1105 KD
-1110 EDYENPYMEYDPM
+1110 YVKL
-1123 LLCKAEYLSSNSP
+1123 LLCKAEYTSYGSP

-1144 AIEKQDKDTSFYKY
+1144 AIAKQGSTTNFYKY
-1158 ILMKSVENSDGDVF
+1158 ILMDSVENSDGDVF
-1172 KIPNDYELYIECG
+1172 TIPDDYELYIECG
-1185 FASNQK
+1185 FANTSNQK
-1191 NGTFSAFDFYG
+1191 YGTFSTFDFYG

>member
-73 ATVNKKGIVRAQ
+73 ATVNKKGIVKAQ

-102 CRITVRNPID
+102 CRVTVRNPID
-112 SMPSADVSSA
+112 SLPSADVSSA

-145 SPGASQKPGTS
+145 SPGASQKPGPS
-156 GAPGASVSPTGSS
+156 GDPGASVSPTGSP

-184 ADVQPSASAGV
+184 ADVQPSASTDV

-209 GTDPAGSPEATV
+209 GTDPAVSPEATV
-221 IPGASE
+221 IPGASG

-277 GGPANTYYLR
+277 DGPANTYYLR

-315 EDTGEDVTVDG
+315 EDTGVDVTVDG
-326 KHLKKVYVD
+326 KHLKKAYVD

-340 FNDEGGSLLKNVEKQ
+340 FNDEGGSLLRNVEKQ
-355 VVRKGQKAAEPD
+355 VVRKGQKAVEPD

-381 WYADEELDTEPELYD
+381 WYADEKLDTEPELYD

-438 RTQEGISA
+438 KTQEGISA

-484 YYKRKSYTL
+484 YYKRKSYAL

-509 ENILYGQPLVA
+509 ENILYGQTLVA

-582 KTYTIETSYYS
+582 KTYTIETGYYS

-633 VWKATEYKIEYDLD
+633 VWKTTEYKIEYDLD

-693 VVIAKGSTG
+693 VVITKGSTG

-743 AKPTA
+743 
-748 SASTK
+748 
-753 PTTKPTA
+753 
-760 GATTKPTASAST
+760 
-772 KPTTKPTASAT
+772 
-783 TKPTASASTKP
+783 
-794 TTKPTASAST
+794 TKPTASAST

-819 ASPSTKPTATPTAS
+819 ASPSTKPTATPT
-833 PSTKPTKTPTTS
+833 TS
-845 PSTKPTTAPVTKPT
+845 PSTKPTT
-859 ASPSAEPI
+859 SPSAEPI
-867 VYPGEILTVGQYKLS
+867 VYPGKILTVGQYKLS

-890 QQIMG
+890 QEVVG
-895 KGEMDMGTSPQGYQS
+895 SSVYSKAPRGTSPQGYES
-910 YLYNPGELYTSLI
+910 YTFNLGDDFKKVI
-923 EVQFDEDKVVELST
+923 EVQFKNNVVVEMST

-942 YGDYVQ
+942 YGDDVQ
-948 SGNTTSTL
+948 SGNTTSAL
-956 SSNGFSDQ
+956 SSKGFSDK

-1004 GSLDTLLKPK
+1004 GSLDTLLYPK

-1024 YQGVLSAYYLNAYRA
+1024 YQAKLSAYYLNAYRV
-1039 YHGISEVMYISSKG
+1039 YHGVYEMSISEEG
-1053 VAQKQ
+1053 VAQSH
-1058 SEYMASIND
+1058 SEYMAEHNSDTMDEGSTTWKTRFND
-1067 EAYNDA
+1067 NYND
-1073 NGWDFKKRFEVEYGG
+1073 GMG
-1088 GDPEAYDEGLL
+1088 
-1099 YKQYEK
+1099 
-1105 AHKDD
+1105 
-1110 EDYENPYMEYDPM
+1110 
-1123 LLCKAEYLSSNSP
+1123 LLCKAEYTSYGSP
-1136 DAFGAVTY
+1136 DAFSAVTY
-1144 AIEKQDKDTSFYKY
+1144 AIAKQGSDTKFYQY
-1158 ILMKSVENSDGDVF
+1158 ILMTKCVDKNGDTQEVF
-1172 KIPNDYELYIECG
+1172 DLHIECG
-1185 FASNQK
+1185 FANTTSGNK
-1191 NGTFSAFDFYG
+1191 LTFSAFDFYEPL
-1202 V
+1202 

>member
-73 ATVNKKGIVRAQ
+73 ATVNKKGIVKAQ

-102 CRITVRNPID
+102 CRVTVRNPID
-112 SMPSADVSSA
+112 SLPSADVSSA

-145 SPGASQKPGTS
+145 SPGASQKPGPS
-156 GAPGASVSPTGSS
+156 GDPGASVSPTGSP

-184 ADVQPSASAGV
+184 ADVQPSASTDV

-209 GTDPAGSPEATV
+209 GTDPAVSPEATV
-221 IPGASE
+221 IPGASG

-277 GGPANTYYLR
+277 DGPANTYYLR

-315 EDTGEDVTVDG
+315 EDTGVDVTVDG
-326 KHLKKVYVD
+326 KHLKKAYVD

-340 FNDEGGSLLKNVEKQ
+340 FNDEGGSLLRNVEKQ
-355 VVRKGQKAAEPD
+355 VVRKGQKAVEPD

-381 WYADEELDTEPELYD
+381 WYADEKLDTEPELYD

-438 RTQEGISA
+438 KTQEGISA

-484 YYKRKSYTL
+484 YYKRKSYAL

-509 ENILYGQPLVA
+509 ENILYGQTLVA

-582 KTYTIETSYYS
+582 KTYTIETGYYS

-633 VWKATEYKIEYDLD
+633 VWKTTEYKIEYDLD

-693 VVIAKGSTG
+693 VVITKGSTG

-743 AKPTA
+743 
-748 SASTK
+748 
-753 PTTKPTA
+753 
-760 GATTKPTASAST
+760 TKPTASAST

-783 TKPTASASTKP
+783 TKPTVSPSAKP
-794 TTKPTASAST
+794 TTKP
-804 KPTTKPT
+804 
-811 ASATTKPT
+811 TTKPT
-819 ASPSTKPTATPTAS
+819 ASPSTKPTATPT
-833 PSTKPTKTPTTS
+833 TS
-845 PSTKPTTAPVTKPT
+845 PSTKPTT
-859 ASPSAEPI
+859 SPSAEPI
-867 VYPGEILTVGQYKLS
+867 VYPGKILTVGQYKLS

-890 QQIMG
+890 QEVVG
-895 KGEMDMGTSPQGYQS
+895 SSVYSKAPRGTSPQGYES
-910 YLYNPGELYTSLI
+910 YTFNLGDDFKKVI
-923 EVQFDEDKVVELST
+923 EVQFKNNVVVEMST

-942 YGDYVQ
+942 YGDDVQ
-948 SGNTTSTL
+948 SGNTTSAL
-956 SSNGFSDQ
+956 SSKGFSDK

-1004 GSLDTLLKPK
+1004 GSLDTLLYPK

-1024 YQGVLSAYYLNAYRA
+1024 YQAKLSAYYLNAYRV
-1039 YHGISEVMYISSKG
+1039 YHGVYEMSISEEG
-1053 VAQKQ
+1053 VAQSH
-1058 SEYMASIND
+1058 SEYMAEHNSDTMDEGSTTWKTRFND
-1067 EAYNDA
+1067 NYND
-1073 NGWDFKKRFEVEYGG
+1073 GMG
-1088 GDPEAYDEGLL
+1088 
-1099 YKQYEK
+1099 
-1105 AHKDD
+1105 
-1110 EDYENPYMEYDPM
+1110 
-1123 LLCKAEYLSSNSP
+1123 LLCKAEYTSYGSP
-1136 DAFGAVTY
+1136 DAFSAVTY
-1144 AIEKQDKDTSFYKY
+1144 AIAKQGSDTKFYQY
-1158 ILMKSVENSDGDVF
+1158 ILMTKCVDKNGDTQEVF
-1172 KIPNDYELYIECG
+1172 DLHIECG
-1185 FASNQK
+1185 FANTTSGNK
-1191 NGTFSAFDFYG
+1191 LTFSAFDFYEPL
-1202 V
+1202 